1 MRYVLHIGT
10 NKTGTSTLQAYLGTH
25 RDVLQSQG
33 IWYPTIGKFRY
44 AHHDLADAIKH
55 GGVFEQYGIDP
66 GVLKPD
72 RAPPDISTIL
82 ISSEAFHTIKD
93 LAGVVAMFP

>member
-10 NKTGTSTLQAYLGTH
+10 NKTGTSTLQHYLGTN
-25 RDVLQSQG
+25 RDMLKSQG

-55 GGVFEQYGIDP
+55 GGEFGQYGIDP
-66 GVLKPD
+66 EILNPQNISS
-72 RAPPDISTIL
+72 DISTIV

-93 LAGVVAMFP
+93 LAGVVA